1 MIINEM
7 RIIMQNNGVKKIIM
21 HGGILAVAG
30 ILVRIIGLVYRIP
43 MLNIIGDEAYG
54 IYSAAYNVYNIML
67 VLSSYGLPMAVSKL
81 VSDRMVKKQY
91 KDAKKI
97 FKSSLIV
104 ATCTGGLAAS
114 ITFFGAEFI
123 EKNFYSGYHGIALPL
138 KVLAPTIFIVSML
151 GVLRGFY
158 QGMGT
163 TIPTAMSQLIEQ
175 IVNAIVSIVAGY
187 VLIKS
192 FSDSA
197 KVNGYGAAGGTMGT
211 AFGALA
217 ALVLLV
223 FIFVMYRPVLNRK
236 AKKDIYSTDERY
248 FEIFKVIIMTMIP
261 IILGQTFYQI
271 SAMID
276 DIMYGKIMLDI
287 GVTSEEI
294 TRAIGNYNSSYVI
307 LTGVV
312 MGVASAMSTSMLPSI
327 VASKAQYK
335 YEEIS
340 EKISATIKTNMM
352 IAIPSFVGLVILGR
366 PIVQLLFAKYD
377 SIEGGMML
385 RIGGIAVIFYT
396 ISTVTSSALQGID
409 KMKLPVIHSSISLA
423 IHIVLVFVLLKFT
436 NLGIYAIVIGSTT
449 FPVVVMILNLVAL
462 NRYVGYTQ
470 EIIQTFLI
478 PSICAFIM
486 GIFVVLTYNFLI
498 MITNSNFVALIFAMI
513 IAAIS
518 YFGPIYLCKKKGLY

>member
-1 MIINEM
+1 
-7 RIIMQNNGVKKIIM
+7 
-21 HGGILAVAG
+21 
-30 ILVRIIGLVYRIP
+30 
-43 MLNIIGDEAYG
+43 
-54 IYSAAYNVYNIML
+54 
-67 VLSSYGLPMAVSKL
+67 
-81 VSDRMVKKQY
+81 
-91 KDAKKI
+91 
-97 FKSSLIV
+97 
-104 ATCTGGLAAS
+104 
-114 ITFFGAEFI
+114 
-123 EKNFYSGYHGIALPL
+123 
-138 KVLAPTIFIVSML
+138 
-151 GVLRGFY
+151 
-158 QGMGT
+158 
-163 TIPTAMSQLIEQ
+163 
-175 IVNAIVSIVAGY
+175 
-187 VLIKS
+187 
-192 FSDSA
+192 
-197 KVNGYGAAGGTMGT
+197 
-211 AFGALA
+211 
-217 ALVLLV
+217 
-223 FIFVMYRPVLNRK
+223 LNRK
-236 AKKDIYSTDERY
+236 AKKDIYSIDERY
-248 FEIFKVIIMTMIP
+248 FDIFKVIIMTMIP

-377 SIEGGMML
+377 SVEGGMML

-462 NRYVGYTQ
+462 NRYVGYIQ
-470 EIIQTFLI
+470 EVIQTFLI

-486 GIFVVLTYNFLI
+486 GIFVVLTYNFFI

-513 IAAIS
+513 MAAIS
-518 YFGPIYLCKKKGLY
+518 YFGPIYMCKKKGLY